1 MPSPDGLADGSS
13 VLYALRESL
22 QAYVSVAY
30 IEPLIFADLLRPP
43 EVGGAA
49 FPTSLFGFSGIGAR
63 RRWNQSMFVFI
74 DHTALLNILDRV
86 LNIHDRRA

>member
-1 MPSPDGLADGSS
+1 MQSQTVGAYSLCRVPRLADGSS
-13 VLYALRESL
+13 VLYALRESV

-63 RRWNQSMFVFI
+63 RRWNQSMFVFS
-74 DHTALLNILDRV
+74 
-86 LNIHDRRA
+86 